1 MQQAISFDDIAIVSV
16 KENNYRI
23 HFSYIISKDVTI
35 NLL

>member
-16 KENNYRI
+16 KENNYKI
-23 HFSYIISKDVTI
+23 HFSYISKDKTI